1 MNYSIVM
8 TTYNGTKFLE
18 EQLDSL
24 RFQTLPAYEVLIFD
38 DCSTDG
44 TPSMVSEYIQKHKL
58 GWTLHINEKNIGWK
72 KNYMY
77 NIPKAQGDVIF
88 LCDQDDIWI
97 ENKCEIMVRTL
108 EKIPACNVLL
118 SNYFPY
124 VVEGGSPVSRR
135 SRFHSDNRKVK
146 KVPPTRMNLQSTLRP
161 GCTYCFKKSF
171 FEQVTVYWD
180 GNMAHDGFLYYM
192 GLLKNSLYLINVRS
206 IKFRRHENNN
216 SPLVTPSAE
225 GIMKNVS
232 EILLLMEY
240 EKSFLEKNPTPNQ
253 KQILKNINKII
264 QGSKKRYAFFL
275 DPSFRSYIALVLLHH
290 GIYLSAKSMVRDFQL
305 ARSNLTSLHNND
317 C

>member
-44 TPSMVSEYIQKHKL
+44 TPAMVSEYIQKHKL

-77 NIPKAQGDVIF
+77 NIPKAEGDVIF

-97 ENKCEIMVRTL
+97 ENKCELMMKTL
-108 EKIPACNVLL
+108 EETPDCNVLL

-124 VVEGGSPVSRR
+124 VIEGGSPVSRR

-146 KVPPTRMNLQSTLRP
+146 KVLPTQKNLQATLRP
-161 GCTYCFKKSF
+161 GCTLCFKKSF
-171 FEQVTVYWD
+171 FEKIGIYWNGD
-180 GNMAHDGFLYYM
+180 LAHDAFLSYM
-192 GLLKNSLYLINVRS
+192 GLLKDSLYLINLRS
-206 IKFRRHENNN
+206 IKFRRHDSNN
-216 SPLVTPSAE
+216 SPLVAPSAE

-232 EILLLMEY
+232 EILVLMEF
-240 EKSFLEKNPTPNQ
+240 EKSFIEENPTHNQ
-253 KQILKNINKII
+253 EEILNTIDAIV
-264 QGSKKRYAFFL
+264 QGSKERYAFFL
-275 DPSFRSYIALVLLHH
+275 QPTLSKYVALVVRHH
-290 GIYLSAKSMVRDFQL
+290 RIYLSAKSIVRDFQI
-305 ARSNLTSLHNND
+305 ARSDRAGKT
-317 C
+317 